1 MKRISFIMAMFAL
14 SLGNVFAETH
24 RENVVEIE
32 GIYYILDSEHKTA
45 SVTFTDEAIETYM
58 GILNNNYSGDVTIP
72 ESVCYNNEIYDV
84 TCISDNAFS
93 DCSNLTSI
101 TIPNTITSI
110 GYGSFYG
117 CDSLSAVYIK
127 DIVAWLNI
135 SFTNQGSNP
144 LSRAQHLYI
153 NGKEITELVIPD
165 SVTTIGN
172 YAFESWSELKSVTLG
187 KSVTHIG
194 KFAFALCYGL
204 ETISLNDALISIGD
218 QAFFECNA
226 LTNITIPNSVES
238 IGIWAFGYSLGLM
251 SVKLGN
257 SIKSI
262 GMSAFNGCSA
272 LTDINIP
279 HSVTT
284 IDRGAFC
291 ACFSLSSVTI
301 PESVTSIGESAFKF
315 CEAITDVYALRSD
328 VANYNAHSRA
338 FEYNDVKNTILHV
351 PAGCKDSYSN
361 TLPWSNF
368 ETILDDASTT
378 SICNPEENKES
389 FYSDLQG
396 RRLTAEPQ
404 RGVFIKGGKKV
415 AK

>member
-1 MKRISFIMAMFAL
+1 MKKIFLTTMLFAL
-14 SLGNVFAETH
+14 FAGNVFAETH

-32 GIYYILDSEHKTA
+32 GIYYILDNEHKTA
-45 SVTFTDEAIETYM
+45 SVTFTDEAIKTYM

-72 ESVCYNNEIYDV
+72 ESVCYNNEVYSV

-135 SFTNQGSNP
+135 SFTNEGSNP

-165 SVTTIGN
+165 SVTTIGD

-238 IGIWAFGYSLGLM
+238 IGIWAFS
-251 SVKLGN
+251 
-257 SIKSI
+257 
-262 GMSAFNGCSA
+262 GC
-272 LTDINIP
+272 I
-279 HSVTT
+279 
-284 IDRGAFC
+284 
-291 ACFSLSSVTI
+291 
-301 PESVTSIGESAFKF
+301 
-315 CEAITDVYALRSD
+315 
-328 VANYNAHSRA
+328 
-338 FEYNDVKNTILHV
+338 
-351 PAGCKDSYSN
+351 
-361 TLPWSNF
+361 
-368 ETILDDASTT
+368 
-378 SICNPEENKES
+378 
-389 FYSDLQG
+389 
-396 RRLTAEPQ
+396 
-404 RGVFIKGGKKV
+404 
-415 AK
+415 